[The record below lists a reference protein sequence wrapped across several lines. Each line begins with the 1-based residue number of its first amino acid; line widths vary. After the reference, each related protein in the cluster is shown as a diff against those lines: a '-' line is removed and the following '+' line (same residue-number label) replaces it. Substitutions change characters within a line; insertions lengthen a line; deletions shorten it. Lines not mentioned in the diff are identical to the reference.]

1 MADKN
6 SDDGIWEKVFERPR
20 NVVSRKIAGEL
31 FLVPVAGKLADMQ
44 RIFALTP
51 VAEFI
56 WERLDGRR
64 SIGDIRDEVMESFE
78 AERERIDVDIEEFAG
93 ELMAEGLLMEAMK

>member
-1 MADKN
+1 MSSN
-6 SDDGIWEKVFERPR
+6 GLENNIWLKVFERPK

-44 RIFALTP
+44 RMFALTA

-56 WERLDGRR
+56 WERLDGQRNL
-64 SIGDIRDEVMESFE
+64 GDIRNDVLACFD
-78 AERERIDVDIEEFAG
+78 AEKEQADADIQAFVN
-93 ELMAEGLLMEAMK
+93 ELTAEGLLGELVN

>member
-1 MADKN
+1 MSAGSEDN
-6 SDDGIWEKVFERPR
+6 IWTKIFERPK

-44 RIFALTP
+44 RMFALTA

-56 WERLDGRR
+56 WERLDGQR
-64 SIGDIRDEVMESFE
+64 SLGDIRNDVLACFDAGNEQ
-78 AERERIDVDIEEFAG
+78 IDTDIEAFVT
-93 ELMAEGLLMEAMK
+93 ELMSEGLLMKASK

>member
-1 MADKN
+1 VSIEGLEDN
-6 SDDGIWEKVFERPR
+6 IWIRIFERPK
-20 NVVSRKIAGEL
+20 NIVSRSIAGEL

-44 RIFALTP
+44 RMFALTA

-64 SIGDIRDEVMESFE
+64 SLSDIRN
-78 AERERIDVDIEEFAG
+78 DVLACFDSDKEQVDADIRAFVT
-93 ELMAEGLLMEAMK
+93 ELIREGLLKEVVD